1 MSKRVDLDDDNG
13 QEQRSRSSTLMFAGI
28 AAETEIS
35 DAELE
40 ALELL
45 LGTDLHQFLQ

>member
-1 MSKRVDLDDDNG
+1 MSKRVDLDDDNR
-13 QEQRSRSSTLMFAGI
+13 QEQRSRSSALVFAGI

-45 LGTDLHQFLQ
+45 LGTELHQFLQ